1 MVKIKNIWNHQLAS
15 VVSFIFVYFV
25 WFRFADLGCLH
36 QTHGFIEIL
45 TLHTVGESSSCM
57 GLPKDSRGLQEWLRS
72 QFSGWGSWNMTWG
85 LVFFSWLK
93 EIKLEIN
100 LFCLMKNAHTTLDMP
115 TNPTQK
121 SAWVHKASAI
131 WHYCPSH
138 KKRVEIKMV
147 ELQMGLQMWKL
158 KTGTVGHWIA
168 WNLTL

>member
-1 MVKIKNIWNHQLAS
+1 MLFRLS
-15 VVSFIFVYFV
+15 SFTSFGFV
-25 WFRFADLGCLH
+25 L
-36 QTHGFIEIL
+36 L
-45 TLHTVGESSSCM
+45 TLDAFIKRMASSKSSRSTRWENRARAWAFRRTAGGCRSDYDPSSQVGGRETW
-57 GLPKDSRGLQEWLRS
+57 PE
-72 QFSGWGSWNMTWG
+72 GWI
-85 LVFFSWLK
+85 FFWLK